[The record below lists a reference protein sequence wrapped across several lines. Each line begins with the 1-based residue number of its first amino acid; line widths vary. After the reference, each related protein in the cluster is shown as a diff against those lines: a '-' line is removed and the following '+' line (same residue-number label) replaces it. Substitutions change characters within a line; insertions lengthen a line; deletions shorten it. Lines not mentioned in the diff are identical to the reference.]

1 MAKIIKLNSKK
12 ETNIGDYT
20 YYNIGFNIS
29 CSDGYR
35 SGLNHKFEGSEN
47 QVKLL
52 LIIIKRLNIVTLS
65 DITKTS
71 FIFSSTFTG
80 PQQFVFRICRYVRFK
95 GLLEFIVELNQKY
108 KITIHTA
115 ILIGVLKKRYDNQ
128 LTYYDTNRDII
139 NVTLNTNRVCW
150 SFPTLKAFK
159 KNINKD
165 NVQYY
170 NIYLYDGHESINEKL
185 GNRTR
190 TNKMRDETFKIF
202 KKLLDDNQYK
212 KVAYL
217 LSKRLY

>member
-1 MAKIIKLNSKK
+1 MAKIIRLDSKK
-12 ETNIGDYT
+12 EIATGDYVN
-20 YYNIGFNIS
+20 YNIGASIG

-35 SGLNHKFEGSEN
+35 YGFNHKFEGTEEE
-47 QVKLL
+47 VKLL

-95 GLLEFIVELNQKY
+95 GLLEFIIELNQKY

-115 ILIGVLKKRYDNQ
+115 ILIGVLKKRYDNK
-128 LTYYDTNRDII
+128 LTYYDYTRDI
-139 NVTLNTNRVCW
+139 VWVMLNTNRVCW

-159 KNINKD
+159 KNININ

-170 NIYLYDGHESINEKL
+170 NIYLVDSHESLNEKY
-185 GNRTR
+185 GPRTR
-190 TNKMRDETFKIF
+190 TEEMRDETFKVF
-202 KKLLDDNQYK
+202 KKLLNDKQYK

>member
-1 MAKIIKLNSKK
+1 MAKIIRLDSKK
-12 ETNIGDYT
+12 ETATGDYVN
-20 YYNIGFNIS
+20 YNIGSSIS

-35 SGLNHKFEGSEN
+35 YGLDHKFEGSEEE
-47 QVKLL
+47 VKLL
-52 LIIIKRLNIVTLS
+52 LIIIKRLNIVKLS

-128 LTYYDTNRDII
+128 LTYYDYNRDIV
-139 NVTLNTNRVCW
+139 NVKLNANKVCW

-159 KNINKD
+159 NNINRN
-165 NVQYY
+165 NVYYY
-170 NIYLYDGHESINEKL
+170 NIYLLDGHESVNEKY
-185 GNRTR
+185 GTRTR
-190 TNKMRDETFKIF
+190 TAKMRDETFKVF
-202 KKLLDDNQYK
+202 KKLLNDNQYK

>member
-1 MAKIIKLNSKK
+1 MRLNSEKQIA
-12 ETNIGDYT
+12 TGDYIN
-20 YYNIGFNIS
+20 YSIGTTIF
-29 CSDGYR
+29 CSDVYR
-35 SGLNHKFEGSEN
+35 NGLNHKFEGTKEE
-47 QVKLL
+47 VKLL

-95 GLLEFIVELNQKY
+95 GLLEFIIELNQKH

-115 ILIGVLKKRYDNQ
+115 ILIGVLKK
-128 LTYYDTNRDII
+128 YYDGELKYYDRSRDII
-139 NVTLNTNRVCW
+139 DVFPNSDRVCW
-150 SFPTLKAFK
+150 SFPTLKAFR
-159 KNINKD
+159 KNITRN

-170 NIYLYDGHESINEKL
+170 NIYLFDGHESLNEKL
-185 GNRTR
+185 GDRARTHEMR
-190 TNKMRDETFKIF
+190 NKTFKVF